1 MELSVWCWFFDGDL
15 GTILNNKAIDKLTY
29 MQDVNK
35 FKVLEVKKVEM
46 ISMIKVI
53 D

>member
-1 MELSVWCWFFDGDL
+1 MELSVWCWFFDGHL
-15 GTILNNKAIDKLTY
+15 ETILNNKDIDKLTY

-35 FKVLEVKKVEM
+35 LKVLEVKKVEM